1 MHILN
6 VMSRD
11 CESRNIIRSVIFF
24 FKKKVVFESFSVKND
39 ENMLELVSSSNLVL
53 IGQTKL
59 GRKLSYIENVYFIYM
74 MRCGLHNI
82 INLRWMVVLQKI
94 IIIIIFF
101 FFTNQFPSIHPLQF
115 EPCLY
120 AIIYILSIA
129 IKIA

>member
-1 MHILN
+1 MHIHN

-11 CESRNIIRSVIFF
+11 CESRNIICSVIFF

-74 MRCGLHNI
+74 MRCGLHTSHYSHYI
-82 INLRWMVVLQKI
+82 ILITHVSLR
-94 IIIIIFF
+94 
-101 FFTNQFPSIHPLQF
+101 PLD
-115 EPCLY
+115 Y
-120 AIIYILSIA
+120 
-129 IKIA
+129 